1 MSDNLAKIIRELS
14 KAQSELEDLDDTF
27 TYGGDVQLP
36 QLKVRVKD
44 DSALKEIANKLK
56 QVNELAVELM
66 REEIEKALNEIMSSN
81 VWPSGSDLIDT
92 GELMNSLQV
101 TVNGDTVRMSYT
113 ADYASLVHYGG
124 YIQPYGNSK
133 VEKVYIP
140 GRPWVQ
146 AVVDGTAGTAP
157 IDLSAIYNRAFK
169 QIMG

>member
-1 MSDNLAKIIRELS
+1 MSDNLAKIIGELN
-14 KAQSELEDLDDTF
+14 KAQAGLEDLNDTF
-27 TYGGDVQLP
+27 TYGGNVTLPKVDV
-36 QLKVRVKD
+36 KVKSDVSFRQIEK
-44 DSALKEIANKLK
+44 KLQ
-56 QVNELAVELM
+56 QVNELAVQYM
-66 REEIEKALNEIMSSN
+66 REEIEKALNEIMAAN
-81 VWPSGSDLIDT
+81 IWESGNDLIDT
-92 GELMNSLQV
+92 GELMNSLEV
-101 TVNGDTVRMSYT
+101 AVNGDTVTMSYT

-146 AVVDGTAGTAP
+146 AVVDGTAGTTP